1 MRISKV
7 TDWKLAG
14 WKIVSLIVSAKIQV
28 WIVATLLLI
37 FSLIGATEWL
47 TVTIIVLGGR
57 IAKAYAEKQA
67 VQNSEEGEDCSA

>member
-1 MRISKV
+1 VRITKV
-7 TDWKLAG
+7 TDWKSAG
-14 WKIVSLIVSAKIQV
+14 WKIISLIVSAKVQI

-37 FSLIGATEWL
+37 FSLIGAAEWL

-67 VQNSEEGEDCSA
+67 VQNIEEGEDCSA